1 MGRQALTWR
10 WLAAAIMG
18 IAICSGVRAEPPAKP
33 AAAPAES
40 VRILSA
46 RDPERPCAVLDAGLP
61 LPSIAGQ
68 TWNRFFDLFHFE
80 MNLLLPP
87 REF

>member
-1 MGRQALTWR
+1 MVRHALTWQ
-10 WLAAAIMG
+10 WLAAAIVG
-18 IAICSGVRAEPPAKP
+18 IAICSGVRAEPPK
-33 AAAPAES
+33 APAES
-40 VRILSA
+40 PRILTA
-46 RDPERPCAVLDAGLP
+46 RDPERPCVILEADSP